1 MKHPLIDF
9 LLTPLAPPETQ
20 RLMRLRRTWVVLCA
34 LLFLAVP
41 LNAAS
46 VRELGPLGALP
57 ALLLLVATP
66 ALGLVYFRARARA
79 FSAHDR
85 RGKP

>member
-9 LLTPLAPPETQ
+9 LLTPMVPPASA
-20 RLMRLRRTWVVLCA
+20 RLKRLRRTWVALCA
-34 LLFLAVP
+34 LLVLSVP

-46 VRELGPLGALP
+46 VRLLGPLGALP
-57 ALLLLVATP
+57 ALLLLVAMP
-66 ALGLVYFRARARA
+66 AVGFFYFRARSRA

>member
-9 LLTPLAPPETQ
+9 LLTPMVPPETA
-20 RLMRLRRTWVVLCA
+20 RLKRLRRIWVLLCT

-46 VRELGPLGALP
+46 VRDLGPLGVLP
-57 ALLLLVATP
+57 ALLLLLATP
-66 ALGLVYFRARARA
+66 AWGFIYFRARARA